1 MLKWSFIFLLI
12 AIIAGIFG
20 FTGVA
25 EGAASIAQILF
36 FIFLSVW
43 IIMLVLGIT
52 IFKKVSS

>member
-1 MLKWSFIFLLI
+1 MLKWSFIFLFI

-20 FTGVA
+20 FTGIA
-25 EGAASIAQILF
+25 QGAASIAQILF